1 MIEIS
6 FLLPGRVV
14 LMLSKKQEARDE
26 LIYEIELKG
35 IDRVLDELLEV
46 LDTEYSDLSNFS
58 DERIDAGVA
67 NAFDIDNS
75 FSDAITEAIII
86 TQEPEWLE
94 CSENVTKLE
103 TVFRRFEK
111 LENDIIDEA
120 VDRKRLV
127 LP

>member
-1 MIEIS
+1 MIEILS
-6 FLLPGRVV
+6 PLLGRVN
-14 LMLSKKQEARDE
+14 LMLTKKQEARDE

>member
-6 FLLPGRVV
+6 FLSPGRVE
-14 LMLSKKQEARDE
+14 LMLTKKQEARDE

>member
-1 MIEIS
+1 
-6 FLLPGRVV
+6 
-14 LMLSKKQEARDE
+14 MLSKKQEARDE

-35 IDRVLDELLEV
+35 IDQVLDELLEI
-46 LDTEYSDLSNFS
+46 LDTEYSNLSNFS

-67 NAFDIDNS
+67 NAFDINNS

>member
-1 MIEIS
+1 
-6 FLLPGRVV
+6 
-14 LMLSKKQEARDE
+14 MLSKKQITRND
-26 LIYEIELKG
+26 LIQEIELKG
-35 IDRVLDELLEV
+35 IDVVIDELFTV
-46 LDTEYSDLSNFS
+46 INTEYSDLSKFS

-67 NAFDIDNS
+67 NVFDVDNS
-75 FSDAITEAIII
+75 FSDALTEAIII

-94 CSENVTKLE
+94 NGDNNDRLTQL
-103 TVFRRFEK
+103 FRRIEK